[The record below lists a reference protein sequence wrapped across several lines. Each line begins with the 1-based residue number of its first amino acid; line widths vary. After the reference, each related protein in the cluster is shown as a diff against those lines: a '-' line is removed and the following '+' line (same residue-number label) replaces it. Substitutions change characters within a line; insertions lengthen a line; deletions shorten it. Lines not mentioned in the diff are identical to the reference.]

1 MNITNEVHMKK
12 SRLFRIYTIVS
23 VMALAALLAACGG
36 GGGGGGGGNP
46 PPATDFTLGGTLTG
60 LAANASVTISLN
72 GGAED
77 KTLSDNGP
85 FSFTTRLAASASYV
99 VTIKAQPGSS
109 SAVLSQFCAIAKGRG
124 TIASKNVDD
133 IAVKCFSVSS
143 ATALPAMSA
152 QAPTTITPSPDGNPI
167 YSVSSST
174 TVPAGTSLTVGEG
187 AVLVVQPGAS
197 LTVSDATSSIVV
209 QPSATLIL
217 DSSSTEAGAINVS
230 GGSLVLGLDS
240 ADSSSTT
247 STVGDTEDNSSV
259 VMGAGSQITVSS
271 SGSLKAIGTAS
282 NPIVFT
288 GKEKTAGYWKGI
300 VFQASNTTANQ
311 LDNVI
316 VEYAGGGALNNYTGM
331 PLASLAVYGTASSAQ
346 SRLSM
351 KNSVIRNGKG
361 YGFYFNS
368 NAVLDDFSNM
378 RVTGNALGAGRV
390 DGDTAR
396 FVTGAPSSY
405 TGNTADYVYVSSTAL
420 SVDQSWPALD
430 VPYHI
435 GAPTTTNANLT
446 VGASK
451 LTIAAGATLVF
462 GSGNALV
469 VGTTGSLNAGGSAS
483 AHIVMK
489 GQEATAGYWKGLA
502 FNATGSADNKLSFVD
517 VSDAGSS
524 SALNIS
530 GVPAANLIVY
540 GATNLAIDNCNLTN
554 GSGYGFYYAS
564 DAVLSGNS
572 GMSVTG
578 NASGA
583 GLVVGNAARYLS
595 ASPSTYKGNAKDFV
609 YVSTSTALSVDQ
621 GWALIDVPYHI
632 GAPTATDSTL
642 AVNAGLSIAAGNTLV
657 FGTRNGMAIGSNGY
671 LNASGTPAARI
682 AMKGDTDSPGAW
694 KGLGFNSSPSASNKL
709 SYVDI
714 TYAGYSAVLSVSG
727 VLAANLIVYGG
738 TVLAIDNCRLSNGSS
753 YGFFYSGD
761 ATLIG
766 NSSMTVTG
774 NASGAGYVVGNAARF
789 MSSAPSS
796 YAGNASGKDYV
807 YVSTGTALSIDQ
819 SWADMDVPYHIGA
832 PTTTGAAL
840 TVNAHLTIAPGASL
854 AFGSDN
860 GLSVSSS
867 GSLTATGAA
876 TARIAMTR
884 EEENAGYWAGIGYN
898 GSASGNNDLAY
909 VDFSYG
915 GYSSVLNVSGGVKAA
930 ALILHGGSLV
940 NISNCSFANS
950 SANGYG
956 VSVDVPNATING
968 VKPNDAAAAQS
979 AIGAS
984 SVFSGNSLGDVISY

>member
-1 MNITNEVHMKK
+1 
-12 SRLFRIYTIVS
+12 
-23 VMALAALLAACGG
+23 
-36 GGGGGGGGNP
+36 
-46 PPATDFTLGGTLTG
+46 
-60 LAANASVTISLN
+60 
-72 GGAED
+72 
-77 KTLSDNGP
+77 
-85 FSFTTRLAASASYV
+85 
-99 VTIKAQPGSS
+99 
-109 SAVLSQFCAIAKGRG
+109 
-124 TIASKNVDD
+124 
-133 IAVKCFSVSS
+133 
-143 ATALPAMSA
+143 
-152 QAPTTITPSPDGNPI
+152 
-167 YSVSSST
+167 
-174 TVPAGTSLTVGEG
+174 
-187 AVLVVQPGAS
+187 
-197 LTVSDATSSIVV
+197 
-209 QPSATLIL
+209 
-217 DSSSTEAGAINVS
+217 
-230 GGSLVLGLDS
+230 
-240 ADSSSTT
+240 
-247 STVGDTEDNSSV
+247 
-259 VMGAGSQITVSS
+259 
-271 SGSLKAIGTAS
+271 
-282 NPIVFT
+282 
-288 GKEKTAGYWKGI
+288 
-300 VFQASNTTANQ
+300 
-311 LDNVI
+311 
-316 VEYAGGGALNNYTGM
+316 
-331 PLASLAVYGTASSAQ
+331 
-346 SRLSM
+346 
-351 KNSVIRNGKG
+351 
-361 YGFYFNS
+361 
-368 NAVLDDFSNM
+368 
-378 RVTGNALGAGRV
+378 
-390 DGDTAR
+390 
-396 FVTGAPSSY
+396 
-405 TGNTADYVYVSSTAL
+405 
-420 SVDQSWPALD
+420 
-430 VPYHI
+430 
-435 GAPTTTNANLT
+435 
-446 VGASK
+446 
-451 LTIAAGATLVF
+451 
-462 GSGNALV
+462 
-469 VGTTGSLNAGGSAS
+469 
-483 AHIVMK
+483 
-489 GQEATAGYWKGLA
+489 
-502 FNATGSADNKLSFVD
+502 
-517 VSDAGSS
+517 
-524 SALNIS
+524 
-530 GVPAANLIVY
+530 
-540 GATNLAIDNCNLTN
+540 
-554 GSGYGFYYAS
+554 
-564 DAVLSGNS
+564 
-572 GMSVTG
+572 
-578 NASGA
+578 
-583 GLVVGNAARYLS
+583 
-595 ASPSTYKGNAKDFV
+595 
-609 YVSTSTALSVDQ
+609 
-621 GWALIDVPYHI
+621 
-632 GAPTATDSTL
+632 
-642 AVNAGLSIAAGNTLV
+642 
-657 FGTRNGMAIGSNGY
+657 MAIGSNGY